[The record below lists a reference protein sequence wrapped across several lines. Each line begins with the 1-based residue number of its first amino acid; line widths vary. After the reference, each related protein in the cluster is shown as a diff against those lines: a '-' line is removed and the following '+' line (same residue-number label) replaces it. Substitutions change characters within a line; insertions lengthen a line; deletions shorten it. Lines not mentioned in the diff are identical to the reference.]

1 MENLLTLYGFL
12 KRDKRK
18 ERFDIILEPLQT
30 MTQLALLAFCPK
42 GSKLSI
48 ANNLVV
54 IQTPTWMQG
63 MLRTYNHDKKD
74 DVFFLF
80 NAIMRFGR
88 FYKNL
93 STDLRSLILKLSK
106 LGLDN
111 MLETYS
117 NVDQPAL
124 LHALQLYRTILDK
137 PSLFQDDAN
146 DSDLED
152 NGGGNPNSVLDID
165 AVFIKITYL
174 YTDCELRILYN
185 TLVLM
190 ELYPEHY
197 EIYMQG
203 INAIMTPLHFK
214 IKKWIADNIVY

>member
-1 MENLLTLYGFL
+1 MENIISLYGLF

-30 MTQLALLAFCPK
+30 MIQLALLAFCPK

-48 ANNLVV
+48 ANNLVI

-63 MLRTYNHDKKD
+63 VLRTYNQDKKD

-80 NAIMRFGR
+80 NAIMRFSR
-88 FYKNL
+88 FYGNL
-93 STDLRSLILKLSK
+93 SADLQALILKLSK

-111 MLETYS
+111 MLETYA

-124 LHALQLYRTILDK
+124 LHALQMYRTILDK
-137 PSLFQDDAN
+137 PGLFQAHNEEHPPIKDQ
-146 DSDLED
+146 
-152 NGGGNPNSVLDID
+152 NSVSDID
-165 AVFIKITYL
+165 SVFIKITHL
-174 YTDCELRILYN
+174 YTECELRILYN
-185 TLVLM
+185 TLLLM